1 MNLFCMPGA
10 SSLADHIVLEW
21 SGAEYE
27 TVRMDR
33 CSLKGEDYLA
43 LNPSGSVPLLVDGD
57 FALTEN
63 VAILVYLAE
72 LHPHARLLGDGSLRS
87 RAEVMRWLGFLNS
100 DVHKAFRP
108 IFYPER
114 YLQGGE
120 FAQHLAATARGHV
133 RDYLQR
139 LDAQLEG
146 REWLTGE
153 RSVADAYLFVMLRWA
168 IGTKVG
174 LQGFANLSRFVRRL
188 HDDEGVHAA
197 LAMEEGLAPR
207 RDSPPVPSEVLRRI
221 EARLHA
227 DGSATL
233 TAEVVGTVEYREGD
247 GPALEL
253 RRGLVE
259 VDVTRLDT
267 VLSWVDENYRGEAAM
282 PLPIFMRYVGD
293 GAIRLAA

>member
-1 MNLFCMPGA
+1 MNLFYMPGA
-10 SSLADHIVLEW
+10 SSLAVHIVLEW

-33 CSLKGEDYLA
+33 RSIKGGGYLA
-43 LNPSGSVPLLVDGD
+43 LNPSGGVPLLVDGD
-57 FALTEN
+57 FVLSEN
-63 VAILVYLAE
+63 VAILVYIAE

-114 YLQGGE
+114 YLAGGE
-120 FAQHLAATARGHV
+120 FAQPLGAMARGHV
-133 RDYLQR
+133 RDHLRR
-139 LDAQLEG
+139 LDLQLEG
-146 REWLTGE
+146 RDWLTGE
-153 RSVADAYLFVMLRWA
+153 RSVADAYLFVILRWA
-168 IGTKVG
+168 IGTKIG
-174 LQGFANLSRFVRRL
+174 LQGFANLSHFVRRL
-188 HDDEGVHAA
+188 HEDEGVHAA

-207 RDSPPVPSEVLRRI
+207 PDSTPHPGEVLGRI
-221 EARLHA
+221 EAKLHA

-253 RRGLVE
+253 RRGLFE
-259 VDVTRLDT
+259 VGVTRMDT

-282 PLPIFMRYVGD
+282 PLPNFMRYVGD

>member
-1 MNLFCMPGA
+1 MKLFYMPGA

-21 SGAEYE
+21 SGARYE
-27 TVRMDR
+27 AIRMNR
-33 CSLKGEDYLA
+33 RSIRAEDFLA
-43 LNPSGSVPLLVDGD
+43 LNPVGNVPLLVDGD

-72 LHPHARLLGDGSLRS
+72 MHPHAGLLGGGSIRS

-114 YLQGGE
+114 ILQGSE
-120 FAQHLAATARGHV
+120 FAQQLAATARGHV
-133 RDYLQR
+133 REYLQR

-146 REWLTGE
+146 RDWLTGE
-153 RSVADAYLFVMLRWA
+153 RSIADAYLFVMLRWA

-174 LQGFANLSRFVRRL
+174 LQGLANLSRFVRRM
-188 HDDEGVHAA
+188 HEDDGVHVA
-197 LAMEEGLAPR
+197 LATEEGLGAR
-207 RDSPPVPSEVLRRI
+207 RDSPPVPIEILRRF
-221 EARLHA
+221 EAGLQA
-227 DGSATL
+227 DGVATL
-233 TAEVVGTVEYREGD
+233 TAEIVGTVEYREGD

-259 VDVTRLDT
+259 VDVTRMDT
-267 VLSWVDENYRGEAAM
+267 VLSWFDENYRGEAAM
-282 PLPIFMRYVGD
+282 PLPNFMRYVGD

>member
-1 MNLFCMPGA
+1 MNLFYMPGA

-21 SGAEYE
+21 SGAKYQ

-33 CSLKGEDYLA
+33 RSIKGDDFLA

-72 LHPHARLLGDGSLRS
+72 LHPHARLLGDRSPRS

-114 YLQGGE
+114 YLRGGE
-120 FAQHLAATARGHV
+120 FAQPLAATARGHV
-133 RDYLQR
+133 RDHLRR

-153 RSVADAYLFVMLRWA
+153 RSIADAYLFVMLRWA

-174 LQGFANLSRFVRRL
+174 LHGFANLSLFVRRL

-197 LAMEEGLAPR
+197 LATEEGLAPR
-207 RDSPPVPSEVLRRI
+207 RDDSPVPSEVLRRI
-221 EARLHA
+221 EAGLHA
-227 DGSATL
+227 RGSAAL
-233 TAEVVGTVEYREGD
+233 TAEVVGAVEYREGE

-259 VDVTRLDT
+259 VDVTRMDT

-282 PLPIFMRYVGD
+282 PLPNFMRYVDD

>member
-1 MNLFCMPGA
+1 MNLFYMPGA

-21 SGAEYE
+21 SGAQYE

-33 CSLKGEDYLA
+33 RSIKAEDYLA

-57 FALTEN
+57 FVLTEN

-72 LHPHARLLGDGSLRS
+72 LHPHARLLGDGSPRS

-120 FAQHLAATARGHV
+120 FAQHLAETARGHI
-133 RDYLQR
+133 RDYLRR
-139 LDAQLEG
+139 LDARIEG

-153 RSVADAYLFVMLRWA
+153 RSIADAYLFVMLRWA

-174 LQGFANLSRFVRRL
+174 LYGFANLSRFVRRL

-197 LAMEEGLAPR
+197 LAMEEGLASRGDGRP
-207 RDSPPVPSEVLRRI
+207 DIGEVLRRV
-221 EARLHA
+221 EARFGENGL
-227 DGSATL
+227 ATL
-233 TAEVVGTVEYREGD
+233 MAEVVGTVEYREGE
-247 GPALEL
+247 GPAFEV

-259 VDVTRLDT
+259 VELTRLDT

-282 PLPIFMRYVGD
+282 PLPNFMRYVGD
-293 GAIRLAA
+293 GAIRVDA

>member
-1 MNLFCMPGA
+1 MNLFYMPGA

-21 SGAEYE
+21 SGAQYE

-33 CSLKGEDYLA
+33 RSIKAEDYLA

-57 FALTEN
+57 FVLTEN

-72 LHPHARLLGDGSLRS
+72 LHPHARLLGDGSPRS

-120 FAQHLAATARGHV
+120 FAQHLAETARGHI
-133 RDYLQR
+133 RDYLRR
-139 LDAQLEG
+139 LDARIEG

-153 RSVADAYLFVMLRWA
+153 RSIADAYLFVMLRWA

-174 LQGFANLSRFVRRL
+174 LYGFANLSRFVRRL

-207 RDSPPVPSEVLRRI
+207 GDGRPDIGEVLRRV
-221 EARLHA
+221 EARFGENGL
-227 DGSATL
+227 ATL
-233 TAEVVGTVEYREGD
+233 MAEVVGTVEYREGE
-247 GPALEL
+247 GPAFEV

-259 VDVTRLDT
+259 VELTRLDT

-282 PLPIFMRYVGD
+282 PLPNFMRYVGD
-293 GAIRLAA
+293 GAIRVDA